1 MPPRKGS
8 STTAKSSGKTKRIAG
23 LSQPTLGFQSQ
34 RKHSGTISKSKPSL
48 QRQTSAISEV
58 NTEQEEQGDGD
69 IELLARPHANDQTA
83 HKGKDKTTESN
94 VLPEQTT
101 KDGELRQLKVKSK
114 EWAQALKAAKEAM
127 GNLEPIHAGPD
138 THNDVHHILRVFD
151 MTAKYGPCV
160 GISRLDRWKRA
171 QKLGLEPPEE
181 ICMILTTQQG
191 QEDPSYRE
199 NVLNGW
205 L

>member
-8 STTAKSSGKTKRIAG
+8 STIAKSSGKTKRAAG

-34 RKHSGTISKSKPSL
+34 RKHSGTMSKSKPSL
-48 QRQTSAISEV
+48 QRQTSTISEINV
-58 NTEQEEQGDGD
+58 EPEERGD
-69 IELLARPHANDQTA
+69 IDIKLLAGSNT
-83 HKGKDKTTESN
+83 KDKKAHMGEKKPAESSA
-94 VLPEQTT
+94 LPEQRTE
-101 KDGELRQLKVKSK
+101 DGEPRQLKVKSK
-114 EWAQALKAAKEAM
+114 EWAQVLKAAKEAM
-127 GNLEPIHAGPD
+127 GNLEPIHADPD
-138 THNDVHHILRVFD
+138 THNDIHHILRVFD

-181 ICMILTTQQG
+181 IRTILTTQQG

-199 NVLNGW
+199 NVLNAW

>member
-8 STTAKSSGKTKRIAG
+8 STTVKSSGKTKRVAG

-34 RKHSGTISKSKPSL
+34 RKHSGTIS
-48 QRQTSAISEV
+48 
-58 NTEQEEQGDGD
+58 DGD
-69 IELLARPHANDQTA
+69 NEMLARPHARDQPT
-83 HKGKDKTTESN
+83 HKGEDKSTESN

-101 KDGELRQLKVKSK
+101 KDRELRQLKVKSK

-127 GNLEPIHAGPD
+127 GNLEPIHAGPN

>member
-8 STTAKSSGKTKRIAG
+8 STIAKSSGKTKRAAG

-34 RKHSGTISKSKPSL
+34 RKHSGAMSKSKPSL
-48 QRQTSAISEV
+48 QRQTSTISEINV
-58 NTEQEEQGDGD
+58 EPEERGDID
-69 IELLARPHANDQTA
+69 IELLAGSNT
-83 HKGKDKTTESN
+83 KDKKTHMGEKKSAESS
-94 VLPEQTT
+94 VLPEQRTE
-101 KDGELRQLKVKSK
+101 DGEPRQLKVKSK
-114 EWAQALKAAKEAM
+114 EWAQVLKAAKEAM
-127 GNLEPIHAGPD
+127 GNLEPIHADSD
-138 THNDVHHILRVFD
+138 THNDIHHILRVFD

-181 ICMILTTQQG
+181 IRTILTTQQG

-199 NVLNGW
+199 NVLSAW

>member
-8 STTAKSSGKTKRIAG
+8 STTVKSSGKTKRLAG

-48 QRQTSAISEV
+48 QRQTSTISEV
-58 NTEQEEQGDGD
+58 NTEREEQGDGD
-69 IELLARPHANDQTA
+69 IELLARPHARDQPT
-83 HKGKDKTTESN
+83 HKGEDESTEMKT
-94 VLPEQTT
+94 
-101 KDGELRQLKVKSK
+101 K